1 MLSPDIQHY
10 PVKSKPIT
18 GSKYKDLLK
27 KVRTEYKYI
36 AKQTKR
42 TPYVRSEYF
51 KKDKIFLSLYWTH
64 LSETPMYTQ
73 KHRLKLF
80 NCGIELLRHTTFP
93 PETKP
98 NPNGRNELV
107 YRFGGKT
114 PDGQKFYVQVKQE
127 IRSGK
132 KYFMSVF
139 PERK

>member
-1 MLSPDIQHY
+1 MVSNDIKFY
-10 PVKSKPIT
+10 SAKSKPIA
-18 GSKYKDLLK
+18 GSNYRDLLK
-27 KVRTEYKYI
+27 VVRAEYKYI

-51 KKDKIFLSLYWTH
+51 KGDKVFLSLYWTH
-64 LSETPMYTQ
+64 LSATPMYTQ
-73 KHRLKLF
+73 RHRLKLF

-98 NPNGRNELV
+98 NPNGRSELV

-114 PDGQKFYVQVKQE
+114 PDGQVFYVQVKQE